1 MPSFDGK
8 VALVTGAA
16 SGIGRAAALCFAEA
30 GATVAVADVDIAG
43 CDETAR
49 SVKALGRATLS
60 VRFDVASAASVQAL
74 VGEVVAKL
82 GKIDCAFN
90 AAGVEGVLVP
100 LADLEEDMW
109 DRVIDINLKGVW
121 LCMKY
126 QIKQML
132 AQGGGAIVNAGSVA
146 GLVGA
151 AAAPA
156 YVASKHGVLG
166 LTKSAA
172 LAYAQQGIRVNA
184 VCPGF
189 IDTPMVERL
198 FAASP
203 ERRAAMIG
211 RHPIGRLGRVEEVA
225 QAAVWLCSDEASF
238 VTGSAMTVDGGHVAQ

>member
-1 MPSFDGK
+1 MPSLEGK

-16 SGIGRAAALCFAEA
+16 SGIGRATALGFAKA
-30 GATVAVADVDIAG
+30 GADVAISDIDLAG
-43 CDETAR
+43 CDETAQL
-49 SVKALGRATLS
+49 VHALGRDALS
-60 VRFDVASAASVQAL
+60 VRVDVSSSASVQAL
-74 VGEVVAKL
+74 IAEVVGRFGRL
-82 GKIDCAFN
+82 DCAFN
-90 AAGVEGVLVP
+90 GAGIEGVLAP
-100 LADLEEDMW
+100 LADLEEDVW

-121 LCMKY
+121 LCMKH

-151 AAAPA
+151 SAAPA

-184 VCPGF
+184 VCPAF
-189 IDTPMVERL
+189 IDTPMVERMV
-198 FAASP
+198 AGQP

-211 RHPIGRLGRVEEVA
+211 RHPIGRLGRAEEVA

-238 VTGSAMTVDGGHVAQ
+238 VTGSAMTVDGGYVAQ